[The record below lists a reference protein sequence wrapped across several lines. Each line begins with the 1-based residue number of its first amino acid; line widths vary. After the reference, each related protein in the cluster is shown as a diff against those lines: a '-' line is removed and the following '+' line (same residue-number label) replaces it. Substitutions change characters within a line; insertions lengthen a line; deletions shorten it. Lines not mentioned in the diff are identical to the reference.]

1 MSDFVHLHVHSC
13 FSLLDGAADVG
24 PLTQKAKELGMP
36 AIALTDHDGLYG
48 AIRFYKAA
56 KEADIKPIV
65 GAELTLEGGYHV
77 VLLAMDREGYSNLCR
92 LISASHLARPDGSPE
107 LSWSTLAEHS
117 ESLIALS
124 GCERG
129 ELVSAL
135 RGPGASDKGRRGT
148 EPSPYNNGI
157 RQTGMG
163 IPVPQQHGGNRS
175 ADPLAAAR
183 EVARRY
189 LEVFGRER
197 FFVELQNHLLSGHH
211 RRLRRELARLADEL
225 DIRTVATNNVHYV
238 EKEHYRAQDV
248 LVCIRTISTVHDSS
262 PLRKLNAEYYLK
274 SEEEMQHLFRDNP
287 EALRNT
293 REVAEMC
300 NLDLEL
306 DTYRFPHFDLPPG
319 ETAYSHL
326 CKLCLRGAQKRYK
339 PLTPKVMARLQ
350 HELQTIND
358 LGFAE
363 YFLVAWDIVRFAREQ
378 GIRCSGRGSAGDSLI
393 CHVLGITD
401 ADPMAHANLIFER
414 FMSREHSKMPDIDV
428 DYCSRR
434 RDEVVEYIYRKY
446 GDGHVAAV
454 CTLNTFKA
462 RSAIR
467 EVGKALALD
476 PEDIN
481 RMAKAFPYISATE
494 IPDAFESVPEV
505 RDANIDVSN
514 KRDLIEIC
522 QLISGF
528 PRHISVHVGGL
539 VITREP
545 LTNLV
550 PLQRAAKGIVVAQ
563 YDKDDIEALGLVKMD
578 VLGLRIHTAIADCL
592 EYVRQGRGI
601 DLDLDKIP
609 LDDEATFELIRST
622 NTIALFQLESPGQR
636 NLLGRSQPETF
647 EELITQ
653 ISLFRPG
660 PVQSDM
666 ISPYLRRR
674 HGEEPVTYP
683 HPALKPILKVT
694 HGVIIYQE
702 QILQIG
708 HALAGFTPGEA
719 DKLRRAMTTNRSSAP
734 MRALRESFIKGA
746 LNNGVRLEV
755 AEEVWEQ
762 VAAFA
767 SFGFCKAHACCF
779 AKIAYQTG
787 YLKAHYPAEFLAG
800 ILSAQPMGFYP
811 AHVILQEAKRCGV
824 GVLPPDINKSM
835 DRYTVEDG
843 KIRVGLGQ
851 MRQMTQSAMRS
862 IIEARRERRFTSL
875 RDFCSRTRVP
885 KPVIENLI
893 LAGALRQFDTSQER
907 LLWRLAGL
915 PETKVG
921 GLQVDGRRHATAAR
935 ASAGGG
941 DSGRGPG
948 RPKAASEAFDFG
960 LTEAL
965 ESQLPEF
972 TPLSEVD
979 RTRYDLDLLGIATVH
994 HPLHFLRPRLREQR
1008 VLEASR
1014 LRLFKDGDEVRV
1026 AGVVVS
1032 RNRPPTRSGQTVVFV
1047 TMEDETGVVEVVIFS
1062 NVYDK
1067 YGRVIYESPGLIV
1080 EGKLSRQGKRDI
1092 AVLAD
1097 RVTAL

>member
-1 MSDFVHLHVHSC
+1 MIEAKMGDFVHLHAHSC
-13 FSLLDGAADVG
+13 FSLLDGAADVRL
-24 PLTQKAKELGMP
+24 LTRRAKELGMP
-36 AIALTDHDGLYG
+36 AIAVTDHDGLYG

-56 KEADIKPIV
+56 QEADIQPIV
-65 GAELTLEGGYHV
+65 GAELTLEGGCHV

-92 LISASHLARPDGSPE
+92 LITASRLGNSE
-107 LSWSTLAEHS
+107 LPWSTLVEHS

-129 ELVSAL
+129 ELASAL
-135 RGPGASDKGRRGT
+135 RRAQGARVDK
-148 EPSPYNNGI
+148 
-157 RQTGMG
+157 Q
-163 IPVPQQHGGNRS
+163 PVPHVPSMPPEQPVPHVPSMPPEQLVPHVPSVPPEQPVPHG
-175 ADPLAAAR
+175 DPR
-183 EVARRY
+183 EVAGRY
-189 LEVFGRER
+189 VEVFGRER
-197 FFVELQNHLLSGHH
+197 FFVELQNHLLPKDHQEPW
-211 RRLRRELARLADEL
+211 RELAGLAEEL
-225 DIRTVATNNVHYV
+225 GLRTVATNDVHYV
-238 EKEHYRAQDV
+238 EKAHHRAQDV
-248 LVCIRTISTVHDSS
+248 LVCIQTISRVYDSS
-262 PLRKLNAEYYLK
+262 SLRKLNAEYYLK
-274 SEEEMQHLFRDNP
+274 SEEEMQRLFRDHP

-306 DTYRFPHFDLPPG
+306 DTYRFPHFELPAG
-319 ETAYSHL
+319 ETAYSYL
-326 CKLCLRGAQKRYK
+326 CKLCFRGAQERYK
-339 PLTPKVMARLQ
+339 PLTPKVMGRLQ

-378 GIRCSGRGSAGDSLI
+378 GIRCSGRGSAGDSLV

-434 RDEVVEYIYRKY
+434 RDEVTEYVYRKY
-446 GDGHVAAV
+446 GEGHVAAV
-454 CTLNTFKA
+454 CTLNTFQA

-476 PEDIN
+476 PEDID
-481 RMAKAFPYISATE
+481 RMAKAFPYISAAE
-494 IPDAFESVPEV
+494 IPDAFETVPEV

-528 PRHISVHVGGL
+528 PRHLSVHVGGL

-545 LTNLV
+545 LTDIV
-550 PLQRAAKGIVVAQ
+550 PLEWAAKGVVVAQ

-592 EYVRQGRGI
+592 EYIEKGHGI
-601 DLDLDKIP
+601 KLETEKIP

-622 NTIALFQLESPGQR
+622 NTIAMFQLESPGQR

-683 HPALKPILKVT
+683 HPALEPILEVT

-719 DKLRRAMTTNRSSAP
+719 DRLRRAMTTNRSSTE

-746 LNNGVRLEV
+746 LNNGVRLDA

-779 AKIAYQTG
+779 AKIAYQTA

-811 AHVILQEAKRCGV
+811 AHVILEEAKRCGV
-824 GVLPPDINKSM
+824 GVLPPDINRSM
-835 DRYTVEDG
+835 ARYTVD
-843 KIRVGLGQ
+843 
-851 MRQMTQSAMRS
+851 
-862 IIEARRERRFTSL
+862 
-875 RDFCSRTRVP
+875 
-885 KPVIENLI
+885 
-893 LAGALRQFDTSQER
+893 
-907 LLWRLAGL
+907 
-915 PETKVG
+915 
-921 GLQVDGRRHATAAR
+921 
-935 ASAGGG
+935 
-941 DSGRGPG
+941 
-948 RPKAASEAFDFG
+948 
-960 LTEAL
+960 
-965 ESQLPEF
+965 
-972 TPLSEVD
+972 
-979 RTRYDLDLLGIATVH
+979 
-994 HPLHFLRPRLREQR
+994 
-1008 VLEASR
+1008 
-1014 LRLFKDGDEVRV
+1014 
-1026 AGVVVS
+1026 
-1032 RNRPPTRSGQTVVFV
+1032 
-1047 TMEDETGVVEVVIFS
+1047 
-1062 NVYDK
+1062 
-1067 YGRVIYESPGLIV
+1067 
-1080 EGKLSRQGKRDI
+1080 
-1092 AVLAD
+1092 
-1097 RVTAL
+1097 

>member
-92 LISASHLARPDGSPE
+92 LISASRLARPDGSPE

-129 ELVSAL
+129 ELASAL
-135 RGPGASDKGRRGT
+135 RRAQGARVGK
-148 EPSPYNNGI
+148 
-157 RQTGMG
+157 Q
-163 IPVPQQHGGNRS
+163 PVPHG
-175 ADPLAAAR
+175 DPR
-183 EVARRY
+183 EVVRRY
-189 LEVFGRER
+189 VEVFGSER

-211 RRLRRELARLADEL
+211 RRLRRELARLVDEL
-225 DIRTVATNNVHYV
+225 DIRMVATNNVHYV

-274 SEEEMQHLFRDNP
+274 SEEEMQRLFRDNP

-293 REVAEMC
+293 CEVAEMC

-476 PEDIN
+476 PEDID
-481 RMAKAFPYISATE
+481 RMAKAFPYISAAE
-494 IPDAFESVPEV
+494 IPDAFETVPEV
-505 RDANIDVSN
+505 RDAKIDVSN

-601 DLDLDKIP
+601 ELNLDKIP

-683 HPALKPILKVT
+683 HPALEPILKVT

-708 HALAGFTPGEA
+708 HGLAGFTPGEA
-719 DKLRRAMTTNRSSAP
+719 DKLRRAMTTNRSSAQ

-779 AKIAYQTG
+779 AKIAS
-787 YLKAHYPAEFLAG
+787 LPAK
-800 ILSAQPMGFYP
+800 SAY
-811 AHVILQEAKRCGV
+811 VT
-824 GVLPPDINKSM
+824 D
-835 DRYTVEDG
+835 
-843 KIRVGLGQ
+843 
-851 MRQMTQSAMRS
+851 
-862 IIEARRERRFTSL
+862 
-875 RDFCSRTRVP
+875 
-885 KPVIENLI
+885 
-893 LAGALRQFDTSQER
+893 
-907 LLWRLAGL
+907 
-915 PETKVG
+915 
-921 GLQVDGRRHATAAR
+921 
-935 ASAGGG
+935 
-941 DSGRGPG
+941 
-948 RPKAASEAFDFG
+948 
-960 LTEAL
+960 
-965 ESQLPEF
+965 
-972 TPLSEVD
+972 
-979 RTRYDLDLLGIATVH
+979 
-994 HPLHFLRPRLREQR
+994 
-1008 VLEASR
+1008 
-1014 LRLFKDGDEVRV
+1014 
-1026 AGVVVS
+1026 
-1032 RNRPPTRSGQTVVFV
+1032 RSGPT
-1047 TMEDETGVVEVVIFS
+1047 
-1062 NVYDK
+1062 
-1067 YGRVIYESPGLIV
+1067 
-1080 EGKLSRQGKRDI
+1080 
-1092 AVLAD
+1092 
-1097 RVTAL
+1097 